1 MAEWEM
7 IEQVVA
13 LVLIC
18 FSSVHCDASRD
29 TVLAVVPMDACFPRE
44 GDLHGYKIE
53 QQCVLLK
60 ELPKWLRPDLA

>member
-1 MAEWEM
+1 
-7 IEQVVA
+7 
-13 LVLIC
+13 
-18 FSSVHCDASRD
+18 VHCDASRD